1 MQSFVQSFLSRGV
14 AKKRIPQESKTLC
27 VALRMAN
34 ETISQAAKKRAFA
47 RYPEV
52 LVKAPQSGSHQ
63 QTFIFLHGR
72 GSNATIF
79 GPELLATPI
88 PEFGSLPHAFPDAK
102 FIFPTAS
109 KRRARIYKRMPIHQW
124 FDNWS
129 LETPEKWQELQN
141 AGLRETSKFIHK
153 LLRREIE
160 AVGASNVVLGG
171 LSQGCA
177 ASLVALLLWE
187 GEALAAELGMCGW
200 LPYRK
205 VIAGLIRGEGT
216 GSIGEG
222 EDGGDDIFEQD
233 ATNEQIISHRKSQES
248 KTGDAGGTMAATTRT
263 DTPSIMQ
270 AIDFLREEIDLSTGG
285 TTAPLPAK
293 LKLQDIPLFLG
304 HGTMDEKV
312 PISLGRAAAS
322 CLDAMHVNV
331 QWEEY
336 DGLGHWYSGEML
348 RDIVTFLRTHTTW
361 AVREENI
368 CNGMNH

>member
-1 MQSFVQSFLSRGV
+1 
-14 AKKRIPQESKTLC
+14 
-27 VALRMAN
+27 MAN
-34 ETISQAAKKRAFA
+34 ETISQAPRKRASA

-79 GPELLATPI
+79 GPELLKTPI
-88 PEFGSLPHAFPDAK
+88 PEFGSLPLAFPDAK

-129 LETPEKWQELQN
+129 HETSEKWQELQN
-141 AGLRETSKFIHK
+141 DGLRETSKFIHG
-153 LLRREIE
+153 LLRKEIE

-187 GEALAAELGMCGW
+187 GEALAAGLGMCGW

-205 VIAGLIRGEGT
+205 AMADLIRGEGS

-222 EDGGDDIFEQD
+222 EDGGDDIFERD
-233 ATNEQIISHRKSQES
+233 ATDEQIITHRKSKES
-248 KTGDAGGTMAATTRT
+248 KSGDASGTMAVTTRT
-263 DTPSIMQ
+263 DISSIMQ
-270 AIDFLREEIDLSTGG
+270 AVDFLREEIEFSTAGI
-285 TTAPLPAK
+285 TPLAAK

-312 PISLGRAAAS
+312 PINLGRLAAS
-322 CLDAMHVNV
+322 CLEAMHVDV
-331 QWEEY
+331 RWEEY

-348 RDIVTFLRTHTTW
+348 RDMVTFLRTHTTW
-361 AVREENI
+361 ATREWSI
-368 CNGMNH
+368 GMP